1 MRRIILLLTLVLL
14 LCPCSYGA
22 VSEDASVYV
31 RQDVFDAKME
41 AFMAEIRLMNEQI
54 RHDIQ
59 EAYVK
64 AHEENQE
71 MYAKTHNE
79 IAKTHD
85 AIRELGSRVAVIEGR
100 MSSLEI
106 MIYWVLG
113 TLAIVFAVAAVVLAA
128 LTLRPQI
135 KETPMPSF
143 TLDDVKRL
151 IAEAKLGGVP
161 QV

>member
-1 MRRIILLLTLVLL
+1 MKKIVLSLCLVLL
-14 LCPCSYGA
+14 LCPCSNGA
-22 VSEDASVYV
+22 VSEDIYV

-41 AFMAEIRLMNEQI
+41 AFMAEIRLMNEQLLGKV
-54 RHDIQ
+54 HAELTELKGD
-59 EAYVK
+59 VK
-64 AHEENQE
+64 ALNSK
-71 MYAKTHNE
+71 MD
-79 IAKTHD
+79 I
-85 AIRELGSRVAVIEGR
+85 LGGRMSGLERR
-100 MSSLEI
+100 MSSLEV

-128 LTLRPQI
+128 LTLRPQL
-135 KETPMPSF
+135 KEAPMPSF

>member
-22 VSEDASVYV
+22 VSEDMNVYV

-41 AFMAEIRLMNEQI
+41 AFMAEIRLGKEEI
-54 RHDIQ
+54 RREIQ
-59 EAYVK
+59 ESYAK
-64 AHEENQE
+64 THQENQE
-71 MYAKTHNE
+71 MYAKTHDE
-79 IAKTHD
+79 
-85 AIRELGSRVAVIEGR
+85 IRELGSRVAVIEGR
-100 MSSLEI
+100 MSSLEV

-113 TLAIVFAVAAVVLAA
+113 TLGVVFAVAAVILAA
-128 LTLRPQI
+128 LTLRPHI
-135 KETPMPSF
+135 KETPMPTF

>member
-1 MRRIILLLTLVLL
+1 MRRIILLLTLVLS

-41 AFMAEIRLMNEQI
+41 AFMAEIRLMNEQLLGKV
-54 RHDIQ
+54 HAELTELKGD
-59 EAYVK
+59 VK
-64 AHEENQE
+64 ALNSK
-71 MYAKTHNE
+71 MD
-79 IAKTHD
+79 I
-85 AIRELGSRVAVIEGR
+85 LGGRMSGLERR
-100 MSSLEI
+100 MSSLEV

-113 TLAIVFAVAAVVLAA
+113 TLAVVFAVAAVVLAA
-128 LTLRPQI
+128 LTLRPQL
-135 KETPMPSF
+135 KEAPMPSF